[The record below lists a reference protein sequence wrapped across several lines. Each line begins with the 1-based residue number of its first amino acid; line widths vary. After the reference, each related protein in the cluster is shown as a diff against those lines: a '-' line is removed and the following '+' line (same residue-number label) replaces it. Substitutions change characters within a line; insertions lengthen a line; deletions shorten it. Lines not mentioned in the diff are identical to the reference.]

1 MGRGSI
7 SLLPQT
13 PLAHPFSER
22 CSPNSRRIRARLETL
37 NPAHFASS
45 SYDGFSNFYAPAF
58 FAHVRSVFDVY
69 GSWVKYARKHV
80 AVASAAAAQCVRKL
94 GFVRVG
100 EHACGERTISFYTPL
115 GPSRAFC
122 GARRALRPRIW
133 VTTETLGLWEAAST
147 CRNDEHMI
155 LV

>member
-22 CSPNSRRIRARLETL
+22 CSPNFRRIRARLETL

-58 FAHVRSVFDVY
+58 FSLEWGTFD
-69 GSWVKYARKHV
+69 A
-80 AVASAAAAQCVRKL
+80 
-94 GFVRVG
+94 
-100 EHACGERTISFYTPL
+100 
-115 GPSRAFC
+115 
-122 GARRALRPRIW
+122 
-133 VTTETLGLWEAAST
+133 
-147 CRNDEHMI
+147 
-155 LV
+155 